1 MKIESIDHVV
11 LTVKDIDATCDFYSR
26 VLGMEIVKFG
36 QGRKALGFGSQ
47 KINLQQRGR
56 ESTLIAD
63 KPTPGSADI
72 CFITSIAIPDVVAH
86 LSSLGVELIGG
97 PVTREGARGAML
109 SVYFR
114 DPDANLIEVSNYD
127 RRT

>member
-1 MKIESIDHVV
+1 M
-11 LTVKDIDATCDFYSR
+11 
-26 VLGMEIVKFG
+26 
-36 QGRKALGFGSQ
+36 
-47 KINLQQRGR
+47 NLQQRGR
-56 ESTLIAD
+56 ESTLIAE

-72 CFITSIAIPDVVAH
+72 CLITSVAIGDVVAH
-86 LSSLGVELIGG
+86 LNSLGVKLIGG
-97 PVTREGARGAML
+97 PVTREGARGEML